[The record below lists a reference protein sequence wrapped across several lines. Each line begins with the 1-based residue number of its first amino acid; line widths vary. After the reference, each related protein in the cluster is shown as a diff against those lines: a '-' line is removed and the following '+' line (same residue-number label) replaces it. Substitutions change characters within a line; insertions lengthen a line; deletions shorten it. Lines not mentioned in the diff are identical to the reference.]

1 MKKTDK
7 YRAEAFDIMQYFY
20 RSVHKPL
27 IHCFIHFTGHI
38 DEIVLKA
45 AVTQSLEAIPQ
56 IGCCFDTST
65 SRPCWRVHGFTGED
79 IVKVSACQDENQK
92 EQAMKLLSS
101 AIDIKR
107 EPQLKIFVVKGQTC
121 DMLSIM
127 INHMICDGAGFKEY
141 LYLLAGLYTKLEQ
154 HIKSS
159 MDLAYH
165 TRSEGQLF
173 QNLGFREKTN
183 ILFSKVKIPKQ
194 EKQIG
199 INLEGDKRNPFF
211 VTCQISKDK
220 FKMIKM
226 YTRSKGVTLNDIV
239 IAAYIRSLSRKTGND
254 RIILPCPVDLRK
266 YLSEGKP
273 HGICNLTSNYIC
285 DITVNK
291 KDTFYD
297 TMMQVSH
304 QMKKQKENKNHLKP
318 IMLLEFVFHIVPF
331 RILQKSFHKLFTIP
345 VVSYTNLGIIDKK
358 SLQFGNT
365 DIMEAFLTGAVK
377 YVPYFQIAIS
387 TFDDN
392 CTISCNL
399 HGTTKDKI
407 WIEAFLQE
415 IKKEIESESGID

>member
-1 MKKTDK
+1 MKKSGK
-7 YRAEAFDIMQYFY
+7 FRAEAFDIMQYFY
-20 RSVHKPL
+20 RSVHEPL

-38 DEIVLKA
+38 DEMILKT
-45 AVTQSLEAIPQ
+45 AVTQSLGAIPQ

-79 IVKVSACQDENQK
+79 IVKVFVYKNENQK

-101 AIDIKR
+101 TIDIKK
-107 EPQLKIFVVKGQTC
+107 EPQLKIFVVKGQTG

-141 LYLLAGLYTKLEQ
+141 LYMLARLYTQLMQ
-154 HIKSS
+154 DINCNT
-159 MDLAYH
+159 DLKYH
-165 TRSEGQLF
+165 TRSEEQLF
-173 QNLGFREKTN
+173 QNLDFCEKTK
-183 ILFSKVKIPKQ
+183 ILFSKVNIPKQ

-199 INLEGDKRNPFF
+199 INLEGDKSNPFF
-211 VTCQISKDK
+211 VTCLISKEK
-220 FKMIKM
+220 LKMVKM
-226 YTRSKGVTLNDIV
+226 FARSKGVTLNDIV

-266 YLSEGKP
+266 YLPEGKA

-297 TMMQVSH
+297 TMMQVS
-304 QMKKQKENKNHLKP
+304 QLMKKQKENKNHLKP
-318 IMLLEFVFHIVPF
+318 IMLLQFVFHIVPF

-345 VVSYTNLGIIDKK
+345 IVSYTNLGIIDKE

-365 DIMEAFLTGAVK
+365 DIMEVFLTGAIK

-387 TFDDN
+387 TYDDN

-399 HGTTKDKI
+399 HGTSKDKL
-407 WIEAFLQE
+407 WIEAFLE
-415 IKKEIESESGID
+415 KIKKEIENAASIA